1 MMTETIKLADAGEV
15 VVDLV
20 HTINANRQYLSEVDG
35 AIGDGDHGINM
46 SKGFTQCGEHL
57 AARGA
62 MPSLPV
68 ALGDLSTALMEGI
81 GGSMGP
87 LYGTFFLGMSDAFAD
102 HIELDKALFYRALT
116 DGIAS
121 IQEIGEAK
129 VGDKTL
135 IDTLVP
141 ARIAYE
147 SALKA
152 DKSFRDCLSTM
163 VAAAEAGM
171 NSTRDLRARVGRAA
185 RLGDRS
191 IGALDAGACS
201 CFLILRSMGES
212 ITRLLNSAISASGGA
227 AVSVQTD

>member
-1 MMTETIKLADAGEV
+1 MMTETVKLANAGEV
-15 VVDLV
+15 VVDLIR
-20 HTINANRQYLSEVDG
+20 TINANRQYLSEVDG

-62 MPSLPV
+62 VPSLQV
-68 ALGDLSTALMEGI
+68 ALGDLSSALMEGI

-87 LYGTFFLGMSDAFAD
+87 LYGTFFLGMSDALAD
-102 HIELDKALFYRALT
+102 RSELDKALFYRALV
-116 DGIAS
+116 DGIAAV
-121 IQEIGEAK
+121 QEIGEAK

-147 SALKA
+147 EALKA
-152 DKSFRDCLSTM
+152 DKSFRECIAAM
-163 VAAAEAGM
+163 VAGAEAGM
-171 NSTRDLRARVGRAA
+171 NSTRELRARIGRAS

-191 IGALDAGACS
+191 IGVLDAGACS
-201 CFLILRSMGES
+201 CFLILGSMGES
-212 ITRLLNSAISASGGA
+212 ITRLLDDTRTITTSAAH
-227 AVSVQTD
+227 

>member
-1 MMTETIKLADAGEV
+1 
-15 VVDLV
+15 
-20 HTINANRQYLSEVDG
+20 
-35 AIGDGDHGINM
+35 M
-46 SKGFTQCGEHL
+46 SKGFTQCGQHL
-57 AARGA
+57 AVRGA

-87 LYGTFFLGMSDAFAD
+87 LYGTFFLSMSDAFAD
-102 HIELDKALFYRALT
+102 HIELDKALFYRALA

-121 IQEIGEAK
+121 VQEIGEAK

-147 SALKA
+147 SALNA
-152 DKSFRDCLSTM
+152 DKSFRECIRAM
-163 VAAAEAGM
+163 VTAAEAGM

-191 IGALDAGACS
+191 IGVLDAGACS

-212 ITRLLNSAISASGGA
+212 ITRLLNSGASASASGGA
-227 AVSVQTD
+227 VG

>member
-1 MMTETIKLADAGEV
+1 MMTETVKLADAGEV

-20 HTINANRQYLSEVDG
+20 RTINANRQYLSEV
-35 AIGDGDHGINM
+35 DHGINM
-46 SKGFTQCGEHL
+46 SKGFTQCGEHM

-121 IQEIGEAK
+121 VQEIGEAK

-152 DKSFRDCLSTM
+152 DKSFRECLNAM

-191 IGALDAGACS
+191 IGVLDAGACS
-201 CFLILRSMGES
+201 CFLILCSMGES
-212 ITRLLNSAISASGGA
+212 ITRLLNSATSASSGA
-227 AVSVQTD
+227 TASVQTD

>member
-1 MMTETIKLADAGEV
+1 MTETIKLADAGEV
-15 VVDLV
+15 IVDLV

-46 SKGFTQCGEHL
+46 SKGFTQCGEHV

-87 LYGTFFLGMSDAFAD
+87 LYGTFFLGMSDALAD
-102 HIELDKALFYRALT
+102 HVELDKALFYRALT
-116 DGIAS
+116 DGIACV
-121 IQEIGEAK
+121 QEIGEAK

-152 DKSFRDCLSTM
+152 DKCFRECISAM
-163 VAAAEAGM
+163 VVGAEAGM
-171 NSTRDLRARVGRAA
+171 NSTRDLRARIGRAA

-191 IGALDAGACS
+191 IGVLDAGACS

-212 ITRLLNSAISASGGA
+212 ITRLLNGGTSSSGGV
-227 AVSVQTD
+227 AVSVQTE